1 MMDVYFIIFLG
12 LSAVGAAKNYDGYLV
27 FKIKP
32 EAEGQVEK
40 LCELLKDM
48 RLDVWKEGGIGQE
61 THVMVNPE
69 LLEKFLHKMQKNDLQ
84 ADIMISDVGA
94 LERAERKAMEQGSES
109 ASFDYSTY
117 HSLAEIE
124 AWMTDFA
131 ANAPS
136 GIDVTKIK
144 IGESFQGRDLSLLKV
159 ERNPSATKPNIIM
172 IFGSHGR
179 EWISPATALNF
190 LNYLVSEASA
200 LNTYCWH
207 IVPVSNPDSY
217 YRTTDA
223 AGEEKDRLWRKTV
236 SSHSITVNNGT
247 KTLTC
252 SEGVDFD
259 RNFERMWVGYDEKAG
274 PDCSSQTFSGL
285 EPWSETEVQAIR
297 DYVISTNV
305 AAFVDIHSYGEMVLL
320 PYAYT
325 TTRVPHFDELME
337 LGTIS
342 ASAIESI
349 DGNTYAVGQ
358 IPDLLAKAHGLAI
371 DWTCKDEHI
380 LFSFAYAL
388 RDKGEFGF
396 LLPRDQIQIA
406 GEEFIAGVMAMVNG
420 LP

>member
-12 LSAVGAAKNYDGYLV
+12 LSAVGAAKNYDGYQV

-32 EAEGQVEK
+32 EAEGQMEK
-40 LCELLKDM
+40 LRELLKDM
-48 RLDVWKEGGIGQE
+48 RLDVWKEGAIGQE
-61 THVMVNPE
+61 THVMVNPK
-69 LLEKFLHKMQKNDLQ
+69 LLVKFLHKMQKIDLQ
-84 ADIMISDVGA
+84 TDVMISDVGA
-94 LERAERKAMEQGSES
+94 LERAESKAMKQGSES

-124 AWMTDFA
+124 AWMTDFT

-136 GIDVTKIK
+136 GIDV
-144 IGESFQGRDLSLLKV
+144 
-159 ERNPSATKPNIIM
+159 ERNPSVTKPNIIM

-179 EWISPATALNF
+179 EWISPATALTF

-200 LNTYCWH
+200 LTTYSWH
-207 IVPVSNPDSY
+207 IVPVINPDSY

-236 SSHSITVNNGT
+236 SSHN
-247 KTLTC
+247 
-252 SEGVDFD
+252 
-259 RNFERMWVGYDEKAG
+259 EKAG
-274 PDCSSQTFSGL
+274 PDCSSETFSGL

-320 PYAYT
+320 PYSYT
-325 TTRVPHFDELME
+325 MTKVPHFDELME

-349 DGNTYAVGQ
+349 DGHTYAVGH
-358 IPDLLAKAHGLAI
+358 IPDLLTMAHGLAI

-380 LFSFAYAL
+380 LFSLAYAL

>member
-1 MMDVYFIIFLG
+1 MMDLHFIIFLG
-12 LSAVGAAKNYDGYLV
+12 LSAVGAAKNYDGYQV
-27 FKIKP
+27 FKIQP
-32 EAEGQVEK
+32 EAEGQLEK

-48 RLDVWKEGGIGQE
+48 RLDVWKEGVIGQE

-69 LLEKFLHKMQKNDLQ
+69 LIKTFLHKMEKNDLQ
-84 ADIMISDVGA
+84 ADVMISDVGA
-94 LERAERKAMEQGSES
+94 LERAEREAMKQGSES

-131 ANAPS
+131 ANAPP

-190 LNYLVSEASA
+190 LNYLVSEASS
-200 LNTYCWH
+200 LNTYSWH
-207 IVPVSNPDSY
+207 IVPVINPDSY

-236 SSHSITVNNGT
+236 SSHN
-247 KTLTC
+247 
-252 SEGVDFD
+252 
-259 RNFERMWVGYDEKAG
+259 EKAG

-305 AAFVDIHSYGEMVLL
+305 AAFVDIHSYGEIVLL

-349 DGNTYAVGQ
+349 DGHTYAVGQ
-358 IPDLLAKAHGLAI
+358 IPDLLAMAHGLAM

-380 LFSFAYAL
+380 LISLAYAL

>member
-117 HSLAEIE
+117 HSLAE
-124 AWMTDFA
+124 
-131 ANAPS
+131 
-136 GIDVTKIK
+136 
-144 IGESFQGRDLSLLKV
+144 V

-236 SSHSITVNNGT
+236 SSHN
-247 KTLTC
+247 
-252 SEGVDFD
+252 
-259 RNFERMWVGYDEKAG
+259 EKAG